1 MMKIHAIQTS
11 TVAVT
16 TGRRRDGRPSAWP
29 RVDDGDNRLLA
40 IEGPPGIGKTALMAI
55 RCRTDGAPLSRFA
68 ICRPTVSPDATLERK
83 SAARP

>member
-1 MMKIHAIQTS
+1 LLERQTELAALTS
-11 TVAVT
+11 LIAATP
-16 TGRRRDGRPSAWP
+16 GG
-29 RVDDGDNRLLA
+29 GRLLA

-55 RCRTDGAPLSRFA
+55 RCRTDGAPLSLFV